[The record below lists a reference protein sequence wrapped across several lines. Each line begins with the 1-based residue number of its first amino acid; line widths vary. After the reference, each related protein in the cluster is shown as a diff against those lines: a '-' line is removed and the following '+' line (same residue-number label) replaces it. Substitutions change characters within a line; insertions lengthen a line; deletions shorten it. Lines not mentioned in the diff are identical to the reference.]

1 MLMALMKMRRLWGL
15 IFLGSVLIALL
26 AFVSLGI
33 LPQESF
39 LKSRSSEKIFKEQ
52 RTSALPSLKQDREE
66 QANNFSSNTQEGINS
81 ADIIKNAF
89 VLYDGLSQ
97 KDKYILNH
105 PKEEVDEEKA
115 EALFKRI
122 QPILALLHQ
131 AAQADYCDWGLGSVK
146 FEQPATH
153 LTKSA
158 ELGKLSLWA
167 AGFQFPSNPEAAL
180 EYLADRNELGR
191 AVGGNAMMGLIIETA
206 MERSATQLMVQNAG
220 SITPELASQYKELLN
235 SSVLGEDASRAMDG
249 ELEGFN
255 NEIKNLSAAESGTN
269 GSEEGEGTGANS
281 FKNFVQDPSHRS
293 KIEQIRHMEKEF
305 PKMIHASDAEF
316 DQWMEGLNSVADDDL
331 MQLLS
336 QVLDLALRSVR
347 GQLQKATIE
356 RSMLGA
362 GIEGMQNGPGK
373 LSSFLE
379 PGTQMPFLYG
389 QTPNGFELQSRAQFQ
404 GKPII
409 LRFSN
414 PGTSPVGPDPQSN

>member
-255 NEIKNLSAAESGTN
+255 HEMKNLSSAESGTN
-269 GSEEGEGTGANS
+269 GSEEGEGTGGNS
-281 FKNFVQDPSHRS
+281 LKNFVQDPSNQS
-293 KIEQIRHMEKEF
+293 KIEPIRHIEKEF

-316 DQWMEGLNSVADDDL
+316 DQWMEGLKTAAADNP
-331 MQLLS
+331 MLLQCLES
-336 QVLDLALRSVR
+336 FRSVR
-347 GQLQKATIE
+347 GYLQKTTIE

-362 GIEGMQNGPGK
+362 GIEVMQNGQDK
-373 LSSFLE
+373 LGSFLE
-379 PGTQMPFLYG
+379 PGTQTPFLYG
-389 QTPNGFELQSRAQFQ
+389 QTPNGFELRSRAQFQ

-414 PGTSPVGPDPQSN
+414 PGTSPAGPDPQSN